1 MGPPEG
7 REPQKREG
15 LGLKKKYKVKSKTKK
30 KKKSRNVKQAGL
42 EDRIFKTVKRGREQ
56 NEWSKKEKQKTT
68 LK

>member
-42 EDRIFKTVKRGREQ
+42 EDRIFKTVKRVGNKMNGLR
-56 NEWSKKEKQKTT
+56 KKNKKQ
-68 LK
+68 L